1 MQDDFLSTMH
11 PIIAMASICIIL
23 TRNEIIFKRNIM
35 RNYLLSKDL
44 QMIHCSVA
52 QAADYLLLM
61 HSTSN
66 AIN

>member
-1 MQDDFLSTMH
+1 MH

-44 QMIHCSVA
+44 QMIHCSVV